1 MADGF
6 LGPGDLRF
14 MRISNSKK
22 KSTSL
27 VGLDINASSVAA
39 VELSTN
45 GTVELVGHGVAPL
58 APGVFREGEVADPG
72 ALGAALKDLFSAQKL
87 GNSVRLGIA
96 NQRVAV
102 RTLYLPPIP
111 DPKELA
117 TAIRFQAQESIP
129 MPIDRVVLDWE
140 VVGHVEGENGERQ
153 IEIVV
158 VAARREMVQALID
171 AVNSAGLRAE
181 GIDLS
186 AFGMIRA
193 LAGARDQVAPPPV
206 PAAENGENGVGEQPP
221 APAVLYC
228 HLDDITNLAV
238 AQGSVCSFTR
248 ISPFGLEGI
257 AQKLAERSELT
268 LDHSRMWL
276 GHVGLA
282 EPIENIAGE
291 PAIVAS
297 AREVLTAAVDKL
309 VDELRMSL
317 SYYGSQPHSHEVVK
331 VVVCGPGTAIPGLP
345 EAMQASVGYP
355 FEIGR
360 PAALGA
366 LDDVTAARL
375 TLSYGIAL
383 EE

>member
-1 MADGF
+1 
-6 LGPGDLRF
+6 

-27 VGLDINASSVAA
+27 VGLDVNASSIAA
-39 VELSTN
+39 VELRAN

-58 APGVFREGEVADPG
+58 APGVFREGEVADPD
-72 ALGAALKDLFSAQKL
+72 ALGSALKDLFAGRHL
-87 GNSVRLGIA
+87 GHTVRLGIA

-117 TAIRFQAQESIP
+117 NAIRFQAQEHIP

-140 VVGHVEGENGERQ
+140 VVGHVQGESGERQ
-153 IEIVV
+153 IQVVV
-158 VAARREMVQALID
+158 VAARREMVQAML
-171 AVNSAGLRAE
+171 AAKSTPRLRPE
-181 GIDLS
+181 GNDHS

-193 LAGARDQVAPPPV
+193 LAGARDATAAPPV
-206 PAAENGENGVGEQPP
+206 QAVENGENGAAEEPTV
-221 APAVLYC
+221 PAVLYC
-228 HLDDITNLAV
+228 HLDDVTNLAV

-257 AQKLAERSELT
+257 AQKLAERSQLT
-268 LDHSRMWL
+268 LDHARMWL
-276 GHVGLA
+276 THVGLS
-282 EPIENIAGE
+282 EPLDTIEGD

-309 VDELRMSL
+309 LDELRMSL
-317 SYYGSQPHSHEVVK
+317 SYYGSQEHSSDVVK

-345 EAMQASVGYP
+345 EAMQAGVGYP

-360 PAALGA
+360 PAALGG
-366 LDDVTAARL
+366 LDDATAARL
-375 TLSYGIAL
+375 TLSYGLAL